1 MTSVIKWVNYRFHL
15 RASQYVLYQIL
26 LRSDYAIRMLGKHK
40 KYEENGTVNIGHLSN
55 ILFKFHFL
63 YPSSKQRS
71 GAQYFEISFSVKF
84 FKCLSFETHSLQRKF
99 IL

>member
-40 KYEENGTVNIGHLSN
+40 KYEENATVNIGHLSN
-55 ILFKFHFL
+55 ILFKFHFSISQFEATQWCTIL
-63 YPSSKQRS
+63 RD
-71 GAQYFEISFSVKF
+71 YFFN
-84 FKCLSFETHSLQRKF
+84 
-99 IL
+99 